1 LQVNILNMNQKAKY
15 IRETDNNYWTK
26 PITIIG
32 FVILIFGSAF
42 TCGIYYQK
50 NESNLEIVKICSEY
64 NNTIN
69 EERNKHTLDACKY
82 ENEIT
87 RLKQK

>member
-1 LQVNILNMNQKAKY
+1 MSQKAIHISK
-15 IRETDNNYWTK
+15 TNNTFWNN

-32 FVILIFGSAF
+32 FAILVFGSGF

-50 NESNLEIVKICSEY
+50 NESNLEAIKVCGAY
-64 NNTIN
+64 NNTLN

-87 RLKQK
+87 ILKQK